1 MIKGL
6 LRITYFS
13 VALFVLQYLIS
24 MVISPAYYYV
34 NLPWMLLFYWI
45 QFMGLHALSVFIEE
59 NFNMDH
65 SLILLAGVSARLIIA
80 MMAMVLTI
88 LVGVESKEMFV
99 INFSIVYLLYLVFE
113 ITTVCSNLR
122 SNLK

>member
-1 MIKGL
+1 
-6 LRITYFS
+6 
-13 VALFVLQYLIS
+13 
-24 MVISPAYYYV
+24 
-34 NLPWMLLFYWI
+34 
-45 QFMGLHALSVFIEE
+45 MGLHALSVFIEE

-113 ITTVCSNLR
+113 ITSVCSNLR